1 MDKVLKE
8 FLSEFTGT
16 FKEFLMYIHF
26 FYQKKIDSE
35 NKKIM
40 KDKYIK
46 TRHGVLKFA
55 IANEKSIT
63 QELSKRNTK

>member
-1 MDKVLKE
+1 MNNILKE

-16 FKEFLMYIHF
+16 FKEFLMHIYF
-26 FYQKKIDSE
+26 FYQKKIDSQ
-35 NKKIM
+35 NKKLM

-46 TRHGVLKFA
+46 TRQGVLKFA
-55 IANEKSIT
+55 IANERAIT